1 MHAPAAGKP
10 VAGVLQYIQIQ
21 GVHGATLLADGRRG
35 QQRAGMRLEFT
46 HYTEYY
52 ATRRSW
58 FSPGWSAR
66 ALRGHFARGRPGPT
80 VRRRLRGQDKLLA
93 RLADGTAVAVRAAAA
108 LREATDAVVA
118 MVRPE
123 SAALAALL
131 RGQGCHVLESEQASE
146 GMGASLA
153 AAARFLLA
161 GPVPNMPQRADV
173 CLVALADMPWVRRD
187 TLSAV
192 RAAACADGITV
203 PVHQGGAAIRWR
215 SGGRCGASWRRCAA
229 TSARGSCCGATASPR
244 SRWMTRAWRRTWIR
258 QGTWRAIA
266 LSGAGPGVAG
276 PAQGC
281 P

>member
-1 MHAPAAGKP
+1 
-10 VAGVLQYIQIQ
+10 
-21 GVHGATLLADGRRG
+21 
-35 QQRAGMRLEFT
+35 MRLEFT

-203 PVHQGGAAIRWR
+203 PVHQGRRGHPVAFGRSLWGELAALRGDVGARELL
-215 SGGRCGASWRRCAA
+215 RRHRVAA
-229 TSARGSCCGATASPR
+229 VAVDD
-244 SRWMTRAWRRTWIR
+244 
-258 QGTWRAIA
+258 
-266 LSGAGPGVAG
+266 PGVAADVDTPG
-276 PAQGC
+276 DLAGDRA
-281 P
+281 